1 MAKQCLVLTVEDEA
15 TDQNLAKVEHYYGI
29 EFERGTSNQGGNNGY
44 HKMIGDPTLLKEM
57 RFHNQMKI
65 ASVNKATLG
74 TILNQTN
81 WRKTDGGDTSV
92 LDGSDG
98 SDIIQQHTKDV
109 YAILGGTN
117 SVYERY
123 IVSDQP
129 FSYDGDEAI
138 YLGRPGE
145 TPDYSVILDGKQ
157 RSIRNDSVN
166 GTHGAGNGTGFSTT
180 DYGTTA
186 AGGYP
191 TTWQNRFQF
200 EALARAKND
209 DPSSNLP
216 YANICNFDIELT
228 AALMFIEFRTKNL
241 NNILGHG
248 ISSVAA
254 PTADNWGK
262 VTGFRLTADGGQTYN
277 YLTFGSQIWLSG
289 ATGGQNMWTTLNGS
303 CPVLKMF
310 EPQLNISD
318 GGTLE
323 PVKDADGNLVQG
335 LSDGVMTGIWTKRF
349 SFQLTCALTSGGE
362 QKTYTVEAVIRVPVW
377 RGRTR
382 LWGNCTQWYSGYE
395 LLHYKASDGFHYK
408 LFRAPSVEALTTDS
422 DVTYKT
428 FEGQFAFEK
437 TYDEVGEMPVLTT
450 PDGGAWAK
458 NMLRIN
464 GISTAIVADT
474 GGGLGTFENAF
485 AWMGNGANTPDGQ
498 YIRRGS
504 RFGGNAAEGSAVLR
518 YATVIN
524 EPSNARALI
533 GSGFHVQLAA

>member
-1 MAKQCLVLTVEDEA
+1 M
-15 TDQNLAKVEHYYGI
+15 
-29 EFERGTSNQGGNNGY
+29 
-44 HKMIGDPTLLKEM
+44 
-57 RFHNQMKI
+57 
-65 ASVNKATLG
+65 
-74 TILNQTN
+74 
-81 WRKTDGGDTSV
+81 
-92 LDGSDG
+92 
-98 SDIIQQHTKDV
+98 
-109 YAILGGTN
+109 
-117 SVYERY
+117 
-123 IVSDQP
+123 
-129 FSYDGDEAI
+129 
-138 YLGRPGE
+138 
-145 TPDYSVILDGKQ
+145 
-157 RSIRNDSVN
+157 
-166 GTHGAGNGTGFSTT
+166 
-180 DYGTTA
+180 
-186 AGGYP
+186 
-191 TTWQNRFQF
+191 
-200 EALARAKND
+200 
-209 DPSSNLP
+209 
-216 YANICNFDIELT
+216 
-228 AALMFIEFRTKNL
+228 MFIEFRTKNL

-289 ATGGQNMWTTLNGS
+289 ATGGQNMWTTLNGR

-395 LLHYKASDGFHYK
+395 LLHYKASDGYHYK

-422 DVTYKT
+422 DVTYKDS
-428 FEGQFAFEK
+428 EGQFAFEK
-437 TYDEVGEMPVLTT
+437 VYDEVGEMPTLTA
-450 PDGGAWAK
+450 PDGGVWAK
-458 NMLRIN
+458 NMLTIN

-474 GGGLGTFENAF
+474 GGGLGIFENAF
-485 AWMGNGANTPDGQ
+485 GWMGNGANTPEGK

-504 RFGGNAAEGSAVLR
+504 RFGGFAAEGNDVLR
-518 YATVIN
+518 YAGVTR
-524 EPSNARALI
+524 EPSYASADV
-533 GSGFHVQLAA
+533 GSGFRVQLAA

>member
-145 TPDYSVILDGKQ
+145 TPDYSVILDDKQ

-180 DYGTTA
+180 DYGTKA

-191 TTWQNRFQF
+191 TTFKNRFQF

-241 NNILGHG
+241 NNILRHG

-254 PTADNWGK
+254 PTVDNWGK

-395 LLHYKASDGFHYK
+395 LLHYKASDGYHYK

-422 DVTYKT
+422 DVTYKDS
-428 FEGQFAFEK
+428 EGQFAFK
-437 TYDEVGEMPVLTT
+437 KVYDEVGEMPTLST
-450 PDGGAWAK
+450 PDGGVWAK
-458 NMLRIN
+458 NMLTIN
-464 GISTAIVADT
+464 GISTAIIADT
-474 GGGLGTFENAF
+474 GGGVGIFENAF
-485 AWMGNGANTPDGQ
+485 GWMGNGAKTPEGK

-504 RFGGNAAEGSAVLR
+504 RFGGRAIEGIAVLR
-518 YATVIN
+518 YAFVN
-524 EPSNARALI
+524 YEPSNADTYI
-533 GSGFHVQLAA
+533 GSGFRVQLAA